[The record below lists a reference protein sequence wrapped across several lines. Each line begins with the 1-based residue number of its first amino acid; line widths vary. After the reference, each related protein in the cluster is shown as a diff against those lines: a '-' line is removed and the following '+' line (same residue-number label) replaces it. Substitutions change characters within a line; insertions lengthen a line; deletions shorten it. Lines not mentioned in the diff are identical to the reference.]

1 MFVVLF
7 IVITHTH
14 ELTDIRQI
22 EHGCPAIVV
31 RLDEPLGDIG
41 IDSLLAL
48 AKNPAN
54 ILYG

>member
-7 IVITHTH
+7 IIVTHTH

-41 IDSLLAL
+41 IDSFLAL

-54 ILYG
+54 ILYS